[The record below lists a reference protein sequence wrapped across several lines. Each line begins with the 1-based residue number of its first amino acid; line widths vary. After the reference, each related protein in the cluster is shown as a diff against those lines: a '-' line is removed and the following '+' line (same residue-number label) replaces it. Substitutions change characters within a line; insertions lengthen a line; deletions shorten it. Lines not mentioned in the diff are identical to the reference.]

1 MTAPITVRDITAA
14 EHLTWLR
21 TQSSVS
27 FLQTPAWGRVKQDW
41 RAESIGWFEGERMV
55 GAALVLHR
63 ALPRLGRSFAY
74 LPEGPC
80 LDWASPRLVELL
92 RALRDHL
99 KAKKAFALR
108 LGPPVALQRWHAATI
123 KAAITDHEIRRF
135 DEAPPDDAPPVGASV
150 VELLARLGFR
160 HVVADE
166 GFSAGQPEYV
176 FQVPLAGRTE
186 DDLLKGMNQL
196 WRRNIKKTARGGVT
210 VRVGDAADVPT
221 FHKVYL
227 ETAER
232 DGFTPRGLEYFERMY
247 AAMSAEDPHRIRVYL
262 AEHDGD
268 VLAATIWIR
277 VGAHA
282 WYSYGASTAARRE
295 LQASTAIQWRMMRDA
310 LAAGSS
316 VYDLRGIT
324 NTVDERSREFGLI
337 RFKVGTGGDAVRLAG
352 EWDLPLNRLLYT
364 AFDLYLKLRR

>member
-1 MTAPITVRDITAA
+1 MNAPITVRDISAA
-14 EHLTWLR
+14 EHLAWLR
-21 TQSSVS
+21 AQPSAS

-41 RAESIGWFEGERMV
+41 RAESIGWFEGEEQV

-63 ALPRLGRSFAY
+63 ALPRIGRTLAY

-80 LDWASPRLVELL
+80 LDWSSPRLVEHL

-99 KAKKAFALR
+99 KDKKAFALR
-108 LGPPVALQRWHAATI
+108 MGPPVPTHRWQTATI
-123 KAAITDHEIRRF
+123 KAAIADPAIHRY
-135 DEAPPDDAPPVGASV
+135 DEATPDVVEPVGTAV
-150 VELLARLGFR
+150 VDLLRRLGFR
-160 HVVADE
+160 HLASDE

-186 DDLLKGMNQL
+186 EDLLKGMNQL
-196 WRRNIKKTARGGVT
+196 WRRNIKKTAKNGVT
-210 VRVGDAADVPT
+210 VRVGDAADVAT
-221 FHKVYL
+221 FHKVYV

-247 AAMSAEDPHRIRVYL
+247 AEMSEEDPDRIRVYL

-277 VGAHA
+277 VGEHA
-282 WYSYGASTAARRE
+282 WYSYGASTAAKRE
-295 LQASTAIQWRMMRDA
+295 LQGSTAVQWQMMRDA
-310 LAAGSS
+310 LAAGAT

-324 NTVDERSREFGLI
+324 NTVDEQSRQFGLI
-337 RFKVGTGGDAVRLAG
+337 RFKVGTGGEAVRLAG
-352 EWDLPLNRLLYT
+352 EWDLPLNRLLYK
-364 AFDLYLKLRR
+364 AFDLYMKRR